1 MVGERAGIS
10 ISMWGGRSE
19 AKDRC
24 NCSCCRAQEICG
36 AMPTALS
43 GLRTN
48 VLRHLP
54 VPLHPACVP
63 AQDGHS
69 VTVAAYA

>member
-19 AKDRC
+19 AKDRW
-24 NCSCCRAQEICG
+24 NCSCCRAQESCG
-36 AMPTALS
+36 AAPAALS
-43 GLRTN
+43 GPSTK

-54 VPLHPACVP
+54 VPLHAACVP
-63 AQDGHS
+63 AEDTHNFR
-69 VTVAAYA
+69 VAD